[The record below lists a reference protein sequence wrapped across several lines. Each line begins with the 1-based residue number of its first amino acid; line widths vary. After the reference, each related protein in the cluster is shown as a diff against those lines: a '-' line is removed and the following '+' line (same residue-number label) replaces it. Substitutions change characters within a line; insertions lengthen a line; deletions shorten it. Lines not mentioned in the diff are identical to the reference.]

1 MKRLVLFVTLII
13 SSLIQAP
20 AHAQDVA
27 VAIGDYA
34 PYIDKSLGNKGFLS
48 EIVVKAFKNEGLNAV
63 LEFKPWKRI
72 EATEIAENQRV
83 SFGWIHTKQ
92 RSARWLYSDVIMNTT
107 TVFITAKAKGF
118 KWNTLADLKPFKI
131 GVSRGYSYGNEFDA
145 MRSQFKIQE
154 AASDEQN
161 IKKLVNGR
169 IDIFPIDPFVGAKI
183 IRDKL
188 SKEDAANLKMVKE
201 PNLGEDGM
209 HAVCSKKYT
218 LCEGLLK
225 KFNAG
230 LSKMQKDGSLK
241 LIIEKATAL
250 K

>member
-1 MKRLVLFVTLII
+1 MKFLVLLITLIT
-13 SSLIQAP
+13 IQAV
-20 AHAQDVA
+20 HAQDVA

-34 PYIDKSLGNKGFLS
+34 PYIDKTLPNKGFLS
-48 EIVVKAFKNEGLNAV
+48 EIVVKAFKKEGIDAV

-72 EATEIAENQRV
+72 EATEISENKRV
-83 SFGWIHTKQ
+83 SFGWIKTQ
-92 RSARWLYSDVIMNTT
+92 ERSTRWLYSDAIMNTT
-107 TVFITAKAKGF
+107 TVFITAKEKGF
-118 KWNTLADLKPFKI
+118 KWSTLEDLKPFKI

-145 MRSQFKIQE
+145 MKAQFKIQE

-169 IDIFPIDPFVGAKI
+169 IDIFPIDPFVGARI

-188 SKEDAANLKMVKE
+188 SKNDAAKLKMVKE

-209 HAVCSKKYT
+209 HAVCSKKYV
-218 LCEGLLK
+218 LCEGLLN

-230 LSKMQKDGSLK
+230 LGKMKSDGTLQS
-241 LIIEKATAL
+241 IINKATAL

>member
-1 MKRLVLFVTLII
+1 MKWCALLT
-13 SSLIQAP
+13 SLMMINL
-20 AHAQDVA
+20 AHGQDVA

-34 PYIDKSLGNKGFLS
+34 PYIDKTQANKGFMS
-48 EIVVKAFKNEGLNAV
+48 EIVVKAFKKEGVNAV

-72 EATEIAENQRV
+72 EATEINENQRL
-83 SFGWIHTKQ
+83 SFAWIKTNE
-92 RSARWLYSDVIMNTT
+92 RSKHWRYSDVIMSTT

-118 KWNTLADLKPFKI
+118 KWRTLADLKPFKI

-145 MRSQFKIQE
+145 MRGQFKIQE

-169 IDIFPIDPFVGAKI
+169 IDIFPIDPFVGAQI

-188 SKEDAANLKMVKE
+188 SATESAKLKVVSE

-209 HAVCSKKYT
+209 HTVCSKKYA

-225 KFNAG
+225 KFNEG
-230 LSKMQKDGSLK
+230 LGKMKNDGSLQS
-241 LIIEKATAL
+241 IIKKATSL
-250 K
+250 N